1 MRYFTLGLQYQM
13 NEIFSYCVLAVVGFL
28 AWRLVRVYERRTS
41 APDSLQLLD
50 ARMALL
56 EEAVQRVAAGIEQ
69 TVDAQRFTTRVLLK
83 RNDEETS

>member
-13 NEIFSYCVLAVVGFL
+13 NELFSYCVLAVVGFL
-28 AWRLVRVYERRTS
+28 AWRLVRAYERRRS

-56 EEAVQRVAAGIEQ
+56 EDAVHRVATGVEQ

-83 RNDEETS
+83 RSEDRA